1 MLRHA
6 NAVLLALSVAACV
19 PVADKPGQ
27 TGPAREPTL
36 AFKRSSF
43 SALEGWGEG
52 AFLAAHGAYL
62 RSCRSLAVRLP
73 SSPLGGDKAYG
84 TVADWQ
90 EACRAAGA
98 QPVKTDGEARAFF
111 ESGFGVV
118 QALNGDEE
126 KGLFTGY
133 YEPELNGSRQ
143 RGGRFMTPLHQ
154 RPADLV
160 EVDLGQ
166 FRPHL
171 KGERV
176 AGRVEGG
183 RLVPFAARRE
193 IVSQAA
199 GSAATPLVFVD
210 DAVGAFFLHIQG
222 SGRIKLDTGESIRAA
237 YDGQNGHAYTAIGR
251 VLVDRGEIQ
260 REALSMQSIRAWLVA
275 NPEKADAL
283 MSENASYVF
292 FKEVPLGDP
301 SVGANGA
308 QGVPLTPEAS
318 LAVDLRFHALGVPMW
333 VDGRSPAENA
343 DADDVELRRL
353 FIAQD
358 TGGAI
363 RGPIRGDVYWG
374 AGARA
379 ESIAGRMAHK
389 GRLHVLLPKA
399 LVSKLD

>member
-118 QALNGDEE
+118 QALNG
-126 KGLFTGY
+126 
-133 YEPELNGSRQ
+133 
-143 RGGRFMTPLHQ
+143 
-154 RPADLV
+154 

-343 DADDVELRRL
+343 DADDVDLRRL